1 MRRIWKEKDKESNS
15 KCKKNKDLF
24 KNKEKSLNFK
34 KESVEIKKKIFT
46 NKYSLNKKQRLHHLN
61 MNQTQPN
68 PLIQINPHV

>member
-46 NKYSLNKKQRLHHLN
+46 NKYSLNKK
-61 MNQTQPN
+61 
-68 PLIQINPHV
+68 